1 MEASVICFGEVLWD
15 VFPSGE
21 KIGGAPL
28 NVALRLN
35 TFGVKTK
42 IASRVGEDA
51 LGKRL
56 LDFVVAENLSRDL
69 IQVDPAHET
78 GQVLVHLD
86 ENGSASYTIA
96 HPAAWDKIEALT
108 SLVDHVKISDAFLF
122 GSLVARDAV
131 AKATLDQLLNHAN
144 YKVFDV
150 NLRAPHY
157 SIPLLVAL
165 MNKADFIKFN
175 DDELIEISQ
184 ALGCKEEAMEQ
195 QIRFIAEQTQ
205 TNTICVTRGSEG
217 ALLYQDEKFISQPGF
232 PIKVK
237 DTVGAGDSF
246 LATLLEGLLNKKPA
260 EEALKR
266 ACAMGA
272 MVAGST
278 GANPRI
284 SEAELAT
291 FIQQHAS

>member
-1 MEASVICFGEVLWD
+1 MEARVICFGEVLWD

-35 TFGVKTK
+35 ALGVKTK
-42 IASRVGEDA
+42 IASRIGEDA

-56 LDFVVAENLSRDL
+56 LDFVAAENLSHDL
-69 IQVDPAHET
+69 IQVDATHET

-96 HPAAWDKIEALT
+96 HPAAWDKIEVLAN
-108 SLVDHVKISDAFLF
+108 LVDQVNASDSFLF

-131 AKATLDQLLNHAN
+131 SKATLDQLLKYAN

-157 SIPLLVAL
+157 STTLLVAL

-195 QIRFIAEQTQ
+195 QIHFIAKQTQ
-205 TNTICVTRGSEG
+205 TKTICVTRGSEG
-217 ALLYQDEKFISQPGF
+217 ALLYQEGKIISQTGF
-232 PIKVK
+232 PVEVK

-246 LATLLEGLLNKKPA
+246 LATLLQGLLLEKPA
-260 EEALKR
+260 QEALKR

-272 MVAGST
+272 MVAGSE
-278 GANPRI
+278 GANPQI

>member
-35 TFGVKTK
+35 ALGIQTN
-42 IASRVGEDA
+42 IASRIGDDA

-56 LDFVVAENLSRDL
+56 LEFVTAENLSGDL
-69 IQVDPAHET
+69 IQVDATHGT

-96 HPAAWDKIEALT
+96 HPAAWDNIEALT
-108 SLVDHVKISDAFLF
+108 NLIEKVKACDAFLF
-122 GSLVARDAV
+122 GSLVARDAISRS
-131 AKATLDQLLNHAN
+131 TLDQLLSHAN

-157 SIPLLVAL
+157 SIPLLEGL
-165 MNKADFIKFN
+165 MKKADFIKFN
-175 DDELIEISQ
+175 DDELIEISK
-184 ALGCKEEAMEQ
+184 ALGCKEETMEQ

-205 TNTICVTRGSEG
+205 TNSICVTRGSEG
-217 ALLYQDEKFISQPGF
+217 ALLYQDGKFISQSGF
-232 PIKVK
+232 PIQVE

-246 LATLLEGLLNKKPA
+246 LATLLEGLLNKKSA
-260 EEALKR
+260 QEALKR

-272 MVAGST
+272 MVAGSM

-284 SEAELAT
+284 SETELSA
-291 FIQQHAS
+291 FIQKHT

>member
-35 TFGVKTK
+35 TLGVKTK

-56 LDFVVAENLSRDL
+56 LDFVAAENLSGDL
-69 IQVDPAHET
+69 IQVDATHGT

-96 HPAAWDKIEALT
+96 HPAAWDNIEALT
-108 SLVDHVKISDAFLF
+108 NLIEKVKACDAFLF
-122 GSLVARDAV
+122 GSLVARDAIS
-131 AKATLDQLLNHAN
+131 KSTLDQLLSHAN

-157 SIPLLVAL
+157 SIPLLEGL

-195 QIRFIAEQTQ
+195 QIHFIAKKTQ
-205 TNTICVTRGSEG
+205 TKTICVTRGSEG
-217 ALLYQDEKFISQPGF
+217 ALLYQ
-232 PIKVK
+232 
-237 DTVGAGDSF
+237 
-246 LATLLEGLLNKKPA
+246 EGKSSPRQA
-260 EEALKR
+260 SPLK
-266 ACAMGA
+266 
-272 MVAGST
+272 
-278 GANPRI
+278 
-284 SEAELAT
+284 
-291 FIQQHAS
+291 

>member
-35 TFGVKTK
+35 ALGIKTK
-42 IASRVGEDA
+42 IASRIGKDV

-56 LDFVVAENLSRDL
+56 LDFVAAENLSSDL
-69 IQVDPAHET
+69 IQVDVTHET
-78 GQVLVHLD
+78 GQVLVNLD

-96 HPAAWDKIEALT
+96 HPAAWDKIEALAD
-108 SLVDHVKISDAFLF
+108 LVDQVKASDSFLY

-131 AKATLDQLLNHAN
+131 SKATLDQLLEHAN

-157 SIPLLVAL
+157 STPLLVAL

-195 QIRFIAEQTQ
+195 QIHFIAKQTE
-205 TNTICVTRGSEG
+205 TKTICVTRGSEG
-217 ALLYQDEKFISQPGF
+217 ALLYQEGKIISQTGF
-232 PIKVK
+232 PVEVK

-246 LATLLEGLLNKKPA
+246 LATLLLGLLLEKPA
-260 EEALKR
+260 QEALKR

-272 MVAGST
+272 MVAGSE
-278 GANPRI
+278 GANPQI

>member
-1 MEASVICFGEVLWD
+1 M
-15 VFPSGE
+15 
-21 KIGGAPL
+21 
-28 NVALRLN
+28 
-35 TFGVKTK
+35 
-42 IASRVGEDA
+42 
-51 LGKRL
+51 
-56 LDFVVAENLSRDL
+56 
-69 IQVDPAHET
+69 
-78 GQVLVHLD
+78 VHLD

-96 HPAAWDKIEALT
+96 HPAAWDKIETLT
-108 SLVDHVKISDAFLF
+108 GLVDQVKACDAFLF

-175 DDELIEISQ
+175 DDELIEISH

-205 TNTICVTRGSEG
+205 TNTICVTRGSAG
-217 ALLYQDEKFISQPGF
+217 ALLYQDGKFISQSGF

-284 SEAELAT
+284 SEAELTT

>member
-35 TFGVKTK
+35 ALGIQTN
-42 IASRVGEDA
+42 IASRIGDDA

-56 LDFVVAENLSRDL
+56 LEFVTAENLSGDL
-69 IQVDPAHET
+69 IQVDATHET

-96 HPAAWDKIEALT
+96 HPAAWDNIEALT
-108 SLVDHVKISDAFLF
+108 NLIEKVKACDAFLF
-122 GSLVARDAV
+122 GSLVARDAIS
-131 AKATLDQLLNHAN
+131 KSTLDQLLSHAN

-157 SIPLLVAL
+157 SIPLLEGL

-175 DDELIEISQ
+175 DDELIEISK
-184 ALGCKEEAMEQ
+184 AIGCKEETMEQ

-205 TNTICVTRGSEG
+205 TNSICVTRGSEG
-217 ALLYQDEKFISQPGF
+217 ALLYQDGKFISQSGF
-232 PIKVK
+232 PIQVE

-246 LATLLEGLLNKKPA
+246 LATLLEGLLNKKSA
-260 EEALKR
+260 QEALKR

-272 MVAGST
+272 MVAGSM

-284 SEAELAT
+284 SETELSA
-291 FIQQHAS
+291 FIQKHT

>member
-1 MEASVICFGEVLWD
+1 MEANVICFGEVLWD

-35 TFGVKTK
+35 ALGVKTK
-42 IASRVGEDA
+42 IASRVGKDD

-56 LDFVVAENLSRDL
+56 LDFVERENLSCDL
-69 IQVDPAHET
+69 IQVDAAHET

-86 ENGSASYTIA
+86 ENGSANYTIE

-108 SLVDHVKISDAFLF
+108 DLVDQVKACDAFLF

-157 SIPLLVAL
+157 SIPLLGAL

-175 DDELIEISQ
+175 DDELGEISQ
-184 ALGCKEEAMEQ
+184 ALGCKEDNMEQ
-195 QIRFIAEQTQ
+195 QIRFIAKQTQ
-205 TNTICVTRGSEG
+205 TKTICVTTGSEG
-217 ALLYQDEKFISQPGF
+217 ALLYQDGKLISQAGF

-246 LATLLEGLLNKKPA
+246 LATLLEGLLNKKSA
-260 EEALKR
+260 QEALKR

-272 MVAGST
+272 LVAGST

-284 SEAELAT
+284 CEVKLST